1 MTMTVTNN
9 DTGNVI
15 LSNTQFEDGLLT
27 FGAAGTIKGGTI
39 LARDSVSGKYVPFV
53 KGGITNGNGVPKAVM
68 TYDVVATAA
77 GDRPIRPAI
86 EGQFRLERLVIAADG
101 NATNVD
107 AAVRDLLRDYGLVS
121 ISVKE
126 LGALDNQ

>member
-1 MTMTVTNN
+1 MTVTNN

-15 LSNTQFEDGLLT
+15 LSNTHFEDGLLT

-53 KGGITNGNGVPKAVM
+53 KGGTTNGNGVPKAIM
-68 TYDVVATAA
+68 TYDVTATAA

-86 EGQFRLERLVIAADG
+86 EGQFRLERLIIAADG
-101 NATNVD
+101 TAANVD

-126 LGALDNQ
+126 LGSLDNQ